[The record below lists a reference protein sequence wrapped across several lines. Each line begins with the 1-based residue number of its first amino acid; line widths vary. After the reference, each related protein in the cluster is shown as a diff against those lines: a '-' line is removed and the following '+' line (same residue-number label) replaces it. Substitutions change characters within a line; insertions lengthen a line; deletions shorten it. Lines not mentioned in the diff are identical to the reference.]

1 MPSPRFPA
9 TATLLNAKQCPLD
22 KFDALFT
29 KITQERR
36 IRDGYFVQ
44 DHPDEARVLFVV
56 NGSPY
61 GAGRVA
67 GEVCAFSEIHEFF
80 TAYAEYPESPL
91 SFFVADKRLL
101 LGLMVLFRHRPA
113 LTYTTNLVDISEIL
127 ETLAQRQA
135 DQILSLRSGGEWAI
149 SLCTKGRPVANFFAA
164 AAGAPAE
171 QLEPYVRSRT
181 EGVTVDV
188 YEETRVG
195 PAGDV
200 VLVTPETR
208 GRLVEVFLEVAAR
221 VRDEEMTVSPVL
233 EAPAAEFPEVSPVE
247 VPEVAPADLLE
258 APPVELLEAPQ
269 VEAVEIP
276 SADLLEAP
284 PAELAEVAPTDLL
297 DAAPVELTEEPA
309 ARLLDAPPAA
319 PSEEV
324 PEVSSVLGADAPAA
338 VAPTADA
345 PTLEPPASLEP
356 EAAPLELEPPL
367 HAAQVATEAA
377 AQPVPAFKG
386 PVPEVVL
393 LHADKQLGVFSLAA
407 GEVTI
412 GRTPANTIAIDNA
425 GVSRRHA
432 VIRVKGDKVILE
444 DLGSANGTFVRGQR
458 IEEYELRDG
467 DEIAIVKHRLLYRVP
482 KDAETQARVEPL
494 QDAGQKTMYIDAAS
508 VAQALGGRQG
518 VRPDSA
524 ATTLRPRLI
533 LPDLKKFPLEEDEV
547 KLGSGAGCQVQLS
560 GMFVGKVHARIV
572 RSKDG
577 QLKIQHLSGLAG
589 TRVNGEK
596 VVEHL
601 LKHGDEIEIGKQKL
615 LFRLER

>member
-9 TATLLNAKQCPLD
+9 TATLLNAKRCPLD

-36 IRDGYFVQ
+36 VRDGYFVH

-67 GEVCAFSEIHEFF
+67 GEACAFSEIHEFF
-80 TAYAEYPESPL
+80 TAYAERPESPL

-113 LTYTTNLVDISEIL
+113 LTYRTNLVDISDIL
-127 ETLAQRQA
+127 ATLAQRRT

-149 SLCTKGRPVANFFAA
+149 SLCTKGHPVANFFAA
-164 AAGAPAE
+164 GAGAPAE
-171 QLEPYVRSRT
+171 QLEPYVRSRA
-181 EGVTVDV
+181 ESVTVDV

-200 VLVTPETR
+200 ILVTPETR
-208 GRLVEVFLEVAAR
+208 GRLVEVFLKVAAR
-221 VRDEEMTVSPVL
+221 VRDEEMTVSPMLEVPAAFSEMPPV
-233 EAPAAEFPEVSPVE
+233 EAPGAAS
-247 VPEVAPADLLE
+247 ADPIE
-258 APPVELLEAPQ
+258 APPVELAETPP
-269 VEAVEIP
+269 VELAEIP
-276 SADLLEAP
+276 SEDLLEAP
-284 PAELAEVAPTDLL
+284 LMEPAETS
-297 DAAPVELTEEPA
+297 A
-309 ARLLDAPPAA
+309 ARLIEAPPAVPPEEAPGA
-319 PSEEV
+319 PSA
-324 PEVSSVLGADAPAA
+324 LGAPAA
-338 VAPTADA
+338 ADVTPTADV

-356 EAAPLELEPPL
+356 APAPLELEPPL
-367 HAAQVATEAA
+367 HAAQAA
-377 AQPVPAFKG
+377 AETVAHPAPIFKG

-482 KDAETQARVEPL
+482 KDAETQARIEPL
-494 QDAGQKTMYIDAAS
+494 QDVGQKTMYIDAAS
-508 VAQALGGRQG
+508 VAQAVGGRQG
-518 VRPDSA
+518 LRPDAA

-547 KLGSGAGCQVQLS
+547 RLGSSAGCQVQLS

-572 RSKDG
+572 RTKDG

-596 VVEHL
+596 IAEHL